1 MKDQV
6 ITFTFEGL
14 DANDSDVRLSDFVY
28 ELQQFIS
35 ASKKADEIVSKG
47 ATATFYYK
55 IIDLHHSSPA
65 SLTAKTIPT
74 IPESDAGESAHDY
87 LFAVMDSIEKKQI
100 KDRIEYSLLKTIKS
114 MTDPIGKTLSS
125 VIVRRDENVIYINTS
140 FKEKVNVIFGPEET
154 YPGHFRGMLDAINV
168 HNRANVFWLYPEVG
182 PKKITCHF
190 PSDIKE
196 RAIQAVGKRVEIR
209 GIFKYKTNAQYPHEA
224 DVKTMD
230 VFEPN
235 EEYPSFMDIYGL
247 DPGMTGGLSSE
258 DFIRKIRNEQ

>member
-35 ASKKADEIVSKG
+35 ASKKADEIISKG
-47 ATATFYYK
+47 APPTFYYK
-55 IIDLHHSSPA
+55 IIDLRRSSPA
-65 SLTAKTIPT
+65 SLTAKAMPI

-87 LFAVMDSIEKKQI
+87 LFSVMSSIDKKQI
-100 KDRIEYSLLKTIKS
+100 KERVEYPLLKTIKS

-140 FKEKVNVIFGPEET
+140 FKEKVNLIFGPEET

-168 HNRANVFWLYPEVG
+168 HNQVNVFRIYPEVG
-182 PKKITCHF
+182 PKKIICHF
-190 PSDIKE
+190 PADLKE
-196 RAIQAVGKRVEIR
+196 QAIRAVGKRVEIR
-209 GIFKYKTNAQYPHEA
+209 GIFKYKANAQYPHEA
-224 DVKTMD
+224 DVKNMD
-230 VFEPN
+230 VFDPN
-235 EEYPSFMDIYGL
+235 EELPSFMDIFGI